1 MSTFSTDQPIPVSNA
16 LLRTLSNGTGVRAFS
31 DGRSIALGYELGMIA
46 TKPAERGPKPVFA
59 KYTAGE
65 SSRFHRLYG
74 GDPARYAAMQ
84 KQRNYGSSNPL
95 PPALRYLFT
104 RSELSALAIIGQ
116 EVKKSGACTLSNA
129 AIAGRAGCGL
139 STVKNALREAKCLG
153 LVHVVYRPVRGQRN
167 LPNIVTIIS
176 EEWTLWLKRSSIG
189 VKKVA
194 GLKKVRDRTSNTVPV
209 ASLAR
214 AYEGEQGQAFRL
226 NERGR
231 DGFVRPSRGT
241 WMPSRTNADGGR
253 R

>member
-1 MSTFSTDQPIPVSNA
+1 MIATAPAQTIPVTNA
-16 LLRTLSNGTGVRAFS
+16 LLRTLSSGSGVRAFS
-31 DGRSIALGYELGMIA
+31 DGSSVALGYELGMIA
-46 TKPAERGPKPVFA
+46 TKPADRGPKPVFA

-95 PPALRYLFT
+95 PPTHRYLFT

-116 EVKKSGACTLSNA
+116 EVKKRGDCRLSNA
-129 AIAGRAGCGL
+129 AIAGRAGCSL

-176 EEWTLWLKRSSIG
+176 EEWTNWLKRSSIG

-194 GLKKVRDRTSNTVPV
+194 GLKRVRDRTSNTDPV
-209 ASLAR
+209 ASAAG
-214 AYEGEQGQAFRL
+214 AYENGKGHAFRS
-226 NERGR
+226 NDRVR
-231 DGFVRPSRGT
+231 DGFTRPSGGG
-241 WMPSRTNADGGR
+241 WIPSRTNAGASR
-253 R
+253 